1 MLTPRRCYNMKWPNT
16 MVGLT
21 DLGASLR
28 SCRDALGLMSFACP
42 EGPRRWPSLV
52 YLAAPGDGTSL

>member
-1 MLTPRRCYNMKWPNT
+1 MLTPCRCYNMKWPNT

-42 EGPRRWPSLV
+42 GCPRGRLTLV
-52 YLAAPGDGTSL
+52 YLAAAGNGTSL